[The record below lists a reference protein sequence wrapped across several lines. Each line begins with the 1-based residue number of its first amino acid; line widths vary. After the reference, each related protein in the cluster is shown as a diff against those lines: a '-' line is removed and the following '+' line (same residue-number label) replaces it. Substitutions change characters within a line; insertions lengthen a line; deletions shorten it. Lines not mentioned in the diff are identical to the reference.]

1 MEFQYFTILRTS
13 RTSRTSRTIQRMDIS
28 SIVIEFENMSISG
41 PVIEP
46 VIEPGVEPL
55 LVEPAVEVVPAVE
68 PDPSISTTSQTIP
81 IENPK
86 PAEKTN
92 TESIDALVQ
101 AIKRQQEKGVKEY
114 HFRPVMI
121 DGIYCYFVLYF
132 KYNLLTVESINV
144 KVPFAYN
151 GHESLVPYVLYH
163 YKFDS
168 IQRAVNMVKRV
179 FSTYKQKNG
188 DFMSEGNYN
197 DMKLEETVI
206 PYSPN
211 EICCVCFENTTDT
224 TKCGHYICFGC
235 RDKCCIQQKTNCPIC
250 REPKVLSVY
259 NNVMHLINNSDYAE
273 LQEIFIYKL
282 LRDHLRVEDREEDH
296 DSSSSSTSSS
306 SSSSSSE
313 NEEGEEEDFPIEEEE
328 EVDSIS

>member
-1 MEFQYFTILRTS
+1 MEFQYFTIR
-13 RTSRTSRTIQRMDIS
+13 RTIQRMSLS
-28 SIVIEFENMSISG
+28 SIIVEFENMNLSDIE
-41 PVIEP
+41 PVVIEP
-46 VIEPGVEPL
+46 VVI
-55 LVEPAVEVVPAVE
+55 E
-68 PDPSISTTSQTIP
+68 PDPSISTTSATIP
-81 IENPK
+81 IGK
-86 PAEKTN
+86 PDTVEKKDK
-92 TESIDALVQ
+92 EPIDALVQ

-114 HFRPVMI
+114 HFRPVLI

-132 KYNLLTVESINV
+132 NYNLLTVESINV
-144 KVPFAYN
+144 KVPFSYN
-151 GHESLVPYVLYH
+151 GHESMVPYVLYH
-163 YKFDS
+163 SKFGS
-168 IQRAVNMVKRV
+168 ISRAVNMVKKV
-179 FSTYKQKNG
+179 FNTYKQKNG
-188 DFMSEGNYN
+188 DIMSEGNYN
-197 DMKLEETVI
+197 DMKLEETII

-250 REPKVLSVY
+250 REPNVLSVY

-282 LRDHLRVEDREEDH
+282 LRDHLSVEDREEYD
-296 DSSSSSTSSS
+296 DS

-313 NEEGEEEDFPIEEEE
+313 GEEEE